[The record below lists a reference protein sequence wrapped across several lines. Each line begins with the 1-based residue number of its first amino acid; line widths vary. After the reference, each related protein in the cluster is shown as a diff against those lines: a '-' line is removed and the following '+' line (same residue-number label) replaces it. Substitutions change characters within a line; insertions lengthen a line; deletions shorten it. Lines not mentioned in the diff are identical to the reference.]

1 MRIRLLLALFLFPIF
16 PFCAFSQDYFPVKG
30 QVVNTR
36 GEAVEYVQVGVP
48 GLQIGTISSPDG
60 QFEIS
65 VPKCTLEFFH
75 VSYKPASLSVTGAT
89 SDVVIVLEDEELP
102 PAVFV
107 GGNTKAKYLLRPGSK
122 LPGGVV
128 SFSLQEGRPRGR
140 ELGSVAVVRKPFLVK
155 DIHLSVHSNHIPGCV
170 SAINIY
176 RIDKG
181 SDKTESFVNVL
192 HRPMYFDVE
201 VSDKPQDIV
210 VSPEETLLLEP
221 GKYFIAFQIV
231 DCNQEALRAFLQS
244 PKEERKNWEMTM
256 DFIIHFKSSYLRE
269 AALGEMEYL
278 PINIGI
284 AVRGLEY
291 Q

>member
-1 MRIRLLLALFLFPIF
+1 MRIRLLLALFLFP
-16 PFCAFSQDYFPVKG
+16 FCAFAQDYFPVKG

-65 VPKCTLEFFH
+65 VPECTLEFFH

-122 LPGGVV
+122 LPGGIV

-176 RIDKG
+176 RIDKAA
-181 SDKTESFVNVL
+181 DKTEALERIDRVRKRFVGKKWEEDDSLVTSFSGGMVCCAECKT
-192 HRPMYFDVE
+192 YAE
-201 VSDKPQDIV
+201 AISQADK
-210 VSPEETLLLEP
+210 LL
-221 GKYFIAFQIV
+221 YSA
-231 DCNQEALRAFLQS
+231 
-244 PKEERKNWEMTM
+244 KESGRNRICLSM
-256 DFIIHFKSSYLRE
+256 
-269 AALGEMEYL
+269 
-278 PINIGI
+278 
-284 AVRGLEY
+284 
-291 Q
+291 

>member
-1 MRIRLLLALFLFPIF
+1 MRIRLLLAFFLFPVCVF
-16 PFCAFSQDYFPVKG
+16 AQDYFPVKG

-65 VPKCTLEFFH
+65 VPAGRLEFFH
-75 VSYKPASLSVTGAT
+75 VSYKPASYDVTGPA
-89 SDVVIVLEDEELP
+89 SNVVIVLEDEELK
-102 PAVFV
+102 PAVFF

-122 LPGGVV
+122 LPGGVA
-128 SFSLQEGRPRGR
+128 SFSLQEGRPKGR

-181 SDKTESFVNVL
+181 ADTADKTESFVNVL

-201 VSDKPQDIV
+201 VSDKPQNIV
-210 VSPEETLLLEP
+210 VRPEETLLLEP

-231 DCNQEALRAFLQS
+231 DCNQEALQAFMAK
-244 PKEERKNWEMTM
+244 PKEERQFWEMTM

-269 AALGEMEYL
+269 AAFGEMQHL

-284 AVRGLEY
+284 SVRGLEY